1 VGQVSAPECGRTPEW
16 RFSGEVV
23 SQPSPNEVIV
33 NVDNSVGDAILR
45 FLIAVKRPLAVGT
58 PVHFEGV
65 VRAYSKNPYTLT
77 IEVLP
82 EDIEGLY

>member
-1 VGQVSAPECGRTPEW
+1 
-16 RFSGEVV
+16 
-23 SQPSPNEVIV
+23 V

-45 FLIAVKRPLAVGT
+45 FLIAVKIPLAVGT

-65 VRAYSKNPYTLT
+65 VRAYSENPYTLT

-82 EDIEGLY
+82 EDNR